1 MGLFNFFKKKRGVSE
16 ETRQKFLDSILEK
29 YFASSKVVLQKDVSD
44 LLELTKYSV
53 TDNELAILLIR
64 CLGFRELKGGWN
76 KQTAEALR
84 NDCSG
89 KLPDEELKWL
99 LVYCDVHYIQKDSK
113 KEMLLIAE
121 LGGRQ
126 IGMPS
131 PLGQLSAN
139 YKFDN

>member
-84 NDCSG
+84 NDSSG

>member
-64 CLGFRELKGGWN
+64 CLGFRELKGGLN